1 MSVPRLRGHVD
12 HKNKN
17 VVKKKL
23 SWSFCLKTF
32 TTKKMGFPQI
42 ICKTPHC
49 SLQETILS
57 NRESSIIHRTIELD
71 EKWKAMAASGGA
83 KGVSRKTKWDK
94 DDEGRKN

>member
-1 MSVPRLRGHVD
+1 
-12 HKNKN
+12 
-17 VVKKKL
+17 
-23 SWSFCLKTF
+23 
-32 TTKKMGFPQI
+32 
-42 ICKTPHC
+42 
-49 SLQETILS
+49 LS